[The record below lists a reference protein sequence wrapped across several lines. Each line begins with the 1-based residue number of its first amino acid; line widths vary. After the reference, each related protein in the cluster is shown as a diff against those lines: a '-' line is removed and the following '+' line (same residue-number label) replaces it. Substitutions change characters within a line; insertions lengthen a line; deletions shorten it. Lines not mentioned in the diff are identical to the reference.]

1 MRVPIPLLPRVV
13 RWAGVAVIAGFIFY
27 ASILTAPPATPVDDA
42 QPWFLDLSYWRH
54 LVAYATLALT
64 LAYATD
70 EWSLERWRHAL
81 VVIAVVTLY
90 GAGIEVGQWFV
101 PERHFDL
108 ADIAVNALGASVVL
122 GWFALRPRL
131 EVLEVEA
138 FVDRLGSRG

>member
-1 MRVPIPLLPRVV
+1 MGVPIPLLPRPV

-70 EWSLERWRHAL
+70 EWGLERWRHAL
-81 VVIAVVTLY
+81 VVVAAVTLY

-108 ADIAVNALGASVVL
+108 FDVVINGVGASLVF
-122 GWFALRPRL
+122 GWFAVRPRL
-131 EVLEVEA
+131 EVLDLVA
-138 FVDRLGSRG
+138 ICHRL